1 MFEYLK
7 RKIAR
12 LDIKEDKIISYPR
25 YYKENGKTIKETAQ
39 GEKWVVKLDSNYKEV
54 LVEQIK

>member
-12 LDIKEDKIISYPR
+12 LNPKENEVASYPR

-39 GEKWVVKLDSNYKEV
+39 GEKWVVTLDSDYKEV
-54 LVEQIK
+54 LVERLK